1 MPSKEQDGSSVVSLR
16 LDDRLLDRFDR
27 YLDWMEFRRGEK
39 SSRSRVMRQALTQWL
54 DSQEEQ
60 GGMTHPDVL
69 RERFYNAYRSVRGG
83 QERVEIYRLRQ
94 LLNWSTDCFDALVE
108 QLRADSQIVLYVG
121 DLSGLSDAEQ
131 QHSYKVNGQLYL
143 SLSWQA

>member
-16 LDDRLLDRFDR
+16 LDDRLLDRLDR
-27 YLDWMEFRRGEK
+27 CLDWMAVRRGEN

-60 GGMTHPDVL
+60 VGITHPDVL
-69 RERFYNAYRSVRGG
+69 TERFHNAYTSLRSG
-83 QERVEIYRLRQ
+83 QERVEIHRLRQ
-94 LLNWSTDCFDALVE
+94 LLNWSTECFDALVE
-108 QLRADSQIVLYVG
+108 QLRADSQIALYVG
-121 DLSGLSDAEQ
+121 DLSGLSEAEQ
-131 QHSYKVNGQLYL
+131 RHSYEVNGQLYL